1 LNRVCGRGEENVLSI
16 DVGFQRGVEVGA
28 IEEKARRFSGV
39 SSGVHN
45 WNESLRGTQ
54 LENDDQLMYLFLKYL
69 EADSEANV
77 MAKRPETLVE
87 AMRRA

>member
-1 LNRVCGRGEENVLSI
+1 LNRVCRRVEENVLSI

-45 WNESLRGTQ
+45 WNG
-54 LENDDQLMYLFLKYL
+54 
-69 EADSEANV
+69 V
-77 MAKRPETLVE
+77 VE
-87 AMRRA
+87 RYTIRE